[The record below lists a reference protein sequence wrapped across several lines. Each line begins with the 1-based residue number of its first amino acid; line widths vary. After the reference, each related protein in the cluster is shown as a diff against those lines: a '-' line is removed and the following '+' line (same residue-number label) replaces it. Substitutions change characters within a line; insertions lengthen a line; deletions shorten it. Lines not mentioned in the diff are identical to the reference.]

1 MISAPDYIQLYPTT
15 RCNQSCDFCFNRTLA
30 KMDDMT
36 FDDFKRIVGILKRLG
51 VRTIDILGGE
61 PTLHPDLRRIIRYSL
76 QEGMKLNISSN
87 GTETELLGEVRD
99 KYPDVLVGV
108 SVNDRRTVLALESF
122 IRKKRVVAKTVVGRR
137 IDPVLI
143 DELLACDPSSFY
155 LIYRDALEPD
165 QLSETAPF
173 DDFYGTVKAQ
183 YDPGRVAMI
192 YCSGFLPDFLRYP
205 QLLKAR
211 CPAGTTKLAV
221 LPDGSV
227 YPCNLFFGFPEF
239 RLGNILTTAF
249 DEIWQ
254 HRLLTF
260 FRTFSRNT
268 CPRTSCELHSKCH
281 GGCPAHSYAHYGKR
295 SAPEP
300 RCVRL

>member
-1 MISAPDYIQLYPTT
+1 MISAPDYIQLYITT
-15 RCNQSCDFCFNRTLA
+15 RCNQSCDFCFNRSLA
-30 KMDDMT
+30 KTDDLS
-36 FDDFKRIVGILKRLG
+36 FDDYKQMVGILKRIG
-51 VRTIDILGGE
+51 TRTIDILGGE
-61 PTLHPDLRRIIRYSL
+61 PTLHPDLMRIIRYSL

-99 KYPDVLVGV
+99 RSPDVQVGI
-108 SVNDRRTVLALESF
+108 SVNDRTSVLSLEPF
-122 IRKKRVVAKTVVGRR
+122 IRKKRVIVKTVVGRR
-137 IDPVLI
+137 IDPVLV
-143 DELLACDPSSFY
+143 DELLACGPASLY

-165 QLSETAPF
+165 QLPETAPF
-173 DDFYGTVKAQ
+173 DDFFGTVTAQ
-183 YDPGRVAMI
+183 YDTSRVGMI
-192 YCSGFLPDFLRYP
+192 YCSGFLPDFHSYP

-239 RLGNILTTAF
+239 RLGNLLTTPF
-249 DEIWQ
+249 EEIWQ
-254 HRLLTF
+254 HRQLTF
-260 FRTFSRNT
+260 FRTFSRNI
-268 CPRTSCELHSKCH
+268 CPRTSCELHVKCH

-300 RCVRL
+300 RCVRP